1 MPYIIIK
8 SCFPNERATEA
19 AKKYLEIVE
28 KYPPEEAMGKE
39 ILESAVD
46 VDENGIHGLSIYE
59 PKEGKL
65 EEALKRTETIMVEYL
80 SVPDYRWEIKI
91 WSTPEEALK
100 YIGMG

>member
-1 MPYIIIK
+1 
-8 SCFPNERATEA
+8 
-19 AKKYLEIVE
+19 VE
-28 KYPPEEAMGKE
+28 KYPPDETIAKV
-39 ILESAVD
+39 ILDSAID
-46 VDENGIHGLSIYE
+46 ADENGLHGLSIIE
-59 PKEGKL
+59 PQVGKL

>member
-1 MPYIIIK
+1 MPYIVIK
-8 SCFPNERATEA
+8 TCFPNERATEA
-19 AKKYLEIVE
+19 AKKYLEVVE
-28 KYPPEEAMGKE
+28 KYPPDETIAKV
-39 ILESAVD
+39 ILDSAID
-46 VDENGIHGLSIYE
+46 ADENGLHGLSIIE
-59 PKEGKL
+59 PQGGKL